1 MSGRPKVLHLI
12 DNLGM
17 GGAETW
23 LVALLRHWQGR
34 REGAPQ
40 TEFLATSGQPGFYD
54 DEARSLGAVIH
65 YARYGR
71 DRLPQFIGDFRRLL
85 RDGGYAALH
94 DHQDFTSGW
103 HFLMGAGRLPRVR
116 ITHVHNQYAHIA
128 ANYLTSPS
136 RRAAAAVGRSLISRY
151 GTYVAGTSAQSLRDY
166 GFDHLRGPS
175 GLIPSGAIY
184 CGFDPARFTGD
195 TGAARAEMRAAFGWP
210 SGARIV
216 LFVGRID
223 DSPDLGHP
231 LNQKNSGF
239 AADVAIRLARQD
251 AAVRVLFVGNP
262 SAGTPVLQGR
272 VCAAGLGGRI
282 VFAGQ
287 RRDVERLMLGA
298 DALLFPSQTEGLGMV
313 AVEAQAAGLP
323 VLASTAVPRECVVV
337 PSLVEFKD
345 VADGA
350 EAWAEALRPLLVQP
364 RDPAAANR
372 AVAVSPYAIASSAA
386 ALEALYAGSAPG

>member
-23 LVALLRHWQGR
+23 LIALLRHWGER
-34 REGAPQ
+34 GEAAPQ

-54 DEARSLGAVIH
+54 DEARSLGAVVH
-65 YARYGR
+65 YVRYGR
-71 DRLPQFIGDFRRLL
+71 DRLPQFIGDFRRIL
-85 RDGGYAALH
+85 RHGRYAALH

-103 HFLMGAGRLPRVR
+103 HFLMGAGLLPPVR

-136 RRAAAAVGRSLISRY
+136 RRRAAAVGRSLISRY

-166 GFDHLRGPS
+166 AFDRLKGPRGP
-175 GLIPSGAIY
+175 IPSGPIY
-184 CGFDPARFTGD
+184 CGFDPARFAGD
-195 TGAARAEMRAAFGWP
+195 AQTARAVLRGQFGWP
-210 SGARIV
+210 AETRVV
-216 LFVGRID
+216 LFVGRVD

-251 AAVRVLFVGNP
+251 KSVRCLFVGNP
-262 SAGTPVLQGR
+262 GGGTPVLQGR
-272 VCAAGLGGRI
+272 VCAAGLAGRI
-282 VFAGQ
+282 VFAGR
-287 RRDVERLMLGA
+287 RRDVDTLMLGA
-298 DALLFPSQTEGLGMV
+298 DVLLFPSQTEGLGMV

-337 PSLVEFKD
+337 PSLVQFKD

-350 EAWAEALRPLLVQP
+350 GAWAAALGPLIDQP
-364 RDPAAANR
+364 RDRAAANR
-372 AVAVSPYAIASSAA
+372 SVAASPYAIASSAA
-386 ALEALYAGSAPG
+386 ALEVLYAGGARP